1 MFAEKVEFKNGV
13 LVIDDKPYETFE
25 EIDGLLCKLCGR
37 EIADQLWAEAYHT
50 YKTDPESCARAEI
63 EMRNVNVRI
72 K

>member
-1 MFAEKVEFKNGV
+1 MNPKKIELRHGV

-37 EIADQLWAEAYHT
+37 EIADQLWVEAYHM
-50 YKTDPESCARAEI
+50 YKTNGGLTKEEEELA
-63 EMRNVNVRI
+63 NVNVRI

>member
-1 MFAEKVEFKNGV
+1 MKTNKIELRHGV

-37 EIADQLWAEAYHT
+37 EIADQLWAEAYHM
-50 YKTDPESCARAEI
+50 YKTDGDMTREEKELMNI
-63 EMRNVNVRI
+63 NVRI

>member
-1 MFAEKVEFKNGV
+1 MNPKKIEFRHGV

-25 EIDGLLCKLCGR
+25 EIDGLLCNLCGR
-37 EIADQLWAEAYHT
+37 EIANQLWAEAYHM
-50 YKTDPESCARAEI
+50 YKTDPESCTRAEI